1 MWPCY
6 CQQDHVTMLMQA
18 RPGTMWP
25 GFSFTFSSLISL
37 SSVVDMLHSQSVW
50 TGQDNNS
57 QTAKE
62 KRDEE
67 TSQHY
72 LPYWICK
79 YWMYLKMEVFTF
91 PHEFRRNPADSER
104 NVGILMESRW
114 LKPQP
119 FWFPIPLKFQWNP
132 TESDGIW
139 WKQPESGS
147 LREQFPL
154 ESIGIPTRFHGIPM
168 ESIFQLNS
176 NGIRRNPL
184 EYGYSSEI
192 PTNSDRFQ

>member
-1 MWPCY
+1 MKMRTST
-6 CQQDHVTMLMQA
+6 QKN
-18 RPGTMWP
+18 
-25 GFSFTFSSLISL
+25 SLPVL
-37 SSVVDMLHSQSVW
+37 SSGNALMLILSECGYQKSQVQWMMGCNWRCSRGTYVTISDCMIEVPCW
-50 TGQDNNS
+50 GL
-57 QTAKE
+57 
-62 KRDEE
+62 
-67 TSQHY
+67 Y
-72 LPYWICK
+72 LPPWVLAESGGFRVECRNS
-79 YWMYLKMEVFTF
+79 MEF
-91 PHEFRRNPADSER
+91 H
-104 NVGILMESRW
+104 GILMESRW

-132 TESDGIW
+132 TWNPTESDRIW
-139 WKQPESGS
+139 WKQLESGS

-176 NGIRRNPL
+176 NGIWRNPL